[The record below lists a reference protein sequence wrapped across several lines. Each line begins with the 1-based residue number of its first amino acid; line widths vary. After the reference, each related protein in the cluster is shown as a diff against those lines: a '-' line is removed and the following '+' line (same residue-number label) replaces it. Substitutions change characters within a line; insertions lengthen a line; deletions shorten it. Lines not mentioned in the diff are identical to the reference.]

1 VPADTAEIRPEDIG
15 ARVRAVRELAGLSPR
30 DVGQAAGLSGREV
43 AAVERGSRPVSVD
56 ELRAI
61 AAALHVSA
69 KVLVAAAPAP
79 AQGQQPALTPADP
92 GADRRRDFN
101 TRKWVEDS
109 WSDLRAEMEDV
120 IRQCMRVSTVGSGD
134 DVPALLDGLEREL
147 RRLRINADFQR
158 ELIRHERTVAQ
169 ARGKSGLR
177 LA

>member
-1 VPADTAEIRPEDIG
+1 VAPDTAEIRPEDIG

-30 DVGQAAGLSGREV
+30 DVGQNAGLSGREL
-43 AAVERGSRPVSVD
+43 AAIERGSRPVSVE

-69 KVLVAAAPAP
+69 KVLVAGAPAPVPGVPPVAAPA
-79 AQGQQPALTPADP
+79 AAGRE
-92 GADRRRDFN
+92 RRRDFN

-134 DVPALLDGLEREL
+134 DVPALLDALEAEL
-147 RRLRINADFQR
+147 RRLRVSPDFQR

-169 ARGKSGLR
+169 ARGKHALR